1 MITASELTNIK
12 QKFGIIGQ
20 SPELNRAIETAMQV
34 ANTDLSVLVIGESG
48 VGKENIPK
56 IIHYCSARRHATYI
70 ATNCGGI
77 PEGTVNSELF
87 GHEKGAYSGAIADR
101 KGYFEVADGGTIF
114 LDEVGELPMST
125 QAMLLRILETGE
137 YMKMGSSTVSKTN
150 VRVIAA
156 TNVDLPKAIREGRFR
171 EDLYYRLNAV
181 TITLPALRNRQQDIL
196 PLFTKFSADCAERYK
211 RPVIRPSEEAK
222 AMLTKYYW
230 RGNIRQLKNVAE
242 QISVLENETE
252 LTADTLRKY
261 LPNEDMSMLPTAP
274 QTHERTMDD
283 MATEREFLYKLLYEM
298 RNEMNDLKSQIDK
311 MRNDANTPVNH
322 ISKYPDHDW
331 KTVEVDD
338 TAHTVPTEDTP
349 HAKVDYAVEAEE
361 VGSSLSYEEKKIE
374 LAHKALEKHKGNRK
388 LAAAELQIS
397 ERSLYRLIQ
406 KYGLK

>member
-1 MITASELTNIK
+1 MLTPAELANIK
-12 QKFGIIGQ
+12 QRFGIIGQ
-20 SPELNRAIETAMQV
+20 SPELNRAIETAVQV

-56 IIHYCSARRHATYI
+56 IIHHCSARRHAPYI

-125 QAMLLRILETGE
+125 QAMLLRILESGE

-150 VRVIAA
+150 VRVVAA

-181 TITLPALRNRQQDIL
+181 TIQLPALRNRQQDIL
-196 PLFTKFSADCAERYK
+196 PLFTKFTADCAERYK
-211 RPVIRPSEEAK
+211 RPVIRPTDEAK

-242 QISVLENETE
+242 QISILENDTE
-252 LTADTLRKY
+252 LTGEILRKY
-261 LPNEDMSMLPTAP
+261 LPDESMSMLPTAP
-274 QTHERTMDD
+274 QGIHTSIDD
-283 MATEREFLYKLLYEM
+283 MKAEREFLYKLLYEM
-298 RNEMNDLKSQIDK
+298 RNEMNELKSK
-311 MRNDANTPVNH
+311 MEKMQNGSAHPANH
-322 ISKYPDHDW
+322 IPDYATDNW
-331 KTVEVDD
+331 EMTEVRH
-338 TAHTVPTEDTP
+338 ATP
-349 HAKVDYAVEAEE
+349 APHKPANADYAVDAEE
-361 VGSSLSYEEKKIE
+361 ISDGSLAVDENEKE
-374 LAHKALEKHKGNRK
+374 LIRKALEKHGGHRN
-388 LAAAELQIS
+388 LAAADLRIS
-397 ERSLYRLIQ
+397 ERTLYRKIKQ
-406 KYGLK
+406 YGLQ